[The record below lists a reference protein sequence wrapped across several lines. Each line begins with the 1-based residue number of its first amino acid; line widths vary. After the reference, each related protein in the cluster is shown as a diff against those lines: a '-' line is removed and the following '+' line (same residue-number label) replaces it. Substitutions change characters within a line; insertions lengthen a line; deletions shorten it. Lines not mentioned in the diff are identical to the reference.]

1 MFCRIFAL
9 DVRRSL
15 LGRWKR
21 FSVALLFF
29 VLVAFAC
36 KISFSNA
43 YLQSPQLSPFTV
55 LTLGDFLLYAF
66 GGCDGVRSA
75 SLFGFDRPFAIPFQ
89 WLLLILLAIYINFD
103 LTEESSAGVN
113 VQLLLRASDKK
124 QYWLSKI
131 LCITISTSLY
141 FMLGVIVTLGCGFAL
156 GGVSSLEID
165 KLILNVMNLS
175 SMIPREATSPAFIP
189 TLLMVW
195 FAILTI
201 TLLQQLISLFIKPI
215 GSFLV
220 MAVFLFLSAYFMKP
234 FFFGNYA
241 MMIRNALLC
250 EGGVDAA
257 EGILILS
264 LVSLASIVG
273 GLRRLRPQGYFKQG
287 GILMFLEVKNVT
299 KSIHGDVV
307 IKNVSLCSERGRVI
321 GLRGI
326 NGSGKTMLMRLISG
340 LIRPTKGQVLIDGE
354 VVSKDI
360 PFPKSLGVLIEGPAF
375 LDDYSAMDNLKLI
388 AYPKGK
394 VTEDEIRAVLS
405 EVRLDPKSRK
415 KYKKFSLGMK
425 QRLGIAAAVMEH
437 PDLIL
442 LDEPTNALDESGV
455 DMLGNIVKKEKE
467 RGAVLIVSSHDRDI
481 LEDIS
486 DEIYDLEQGEIVRHS
501 IKGEKQSEG

>member
-1 MFCRIFAL
+1 MFYRIFAL

-29 VLVAFAC
+29 VLVTFAC

-43 YLQSPQLSPFTV
+43 YLQSPELTPFATP
-55 LTLGDFLLYAF
+55 TLGDFLLYAF
-66 GGCDGVRSA
+66 GGCD
-75 SLFGFDRPFAIPFQ
+75 LYIFDLDRPFAIPFQ

-113 VQLLLRASDKK
+113 VQLLLRAGDKK

-141 FMLGVIVTLGCGFAL
+141 FVLGVIVTLGCGSAL

-165 KLILNVMNLS
+165 NLILNVMNLS
-175 SMIPREATSPAFIP
+175 SMVPREATGPAFIP

-220 MAVFLFLSAYFMKP
+220 MAVFLFLSAYFMNP

-264 LVSLASIVG
+264 LVSLASIAG
-273 GLRRLRPQGYFKQG
+273 GC
-287 GILMFLEVKNVT
+287 
-299 KSIHGDVV
+299 VV
-307 IKNVSLCSERGRVI
+307 YDR
-321 GLRGI
+321 
-326 NGSGKTMLMRLISG
+326 
-340 LIRPTKGQVLIDGE
+340 
-354 VVSKDI
+354 KDI
-360 PFPKSLGVLIEGPAF
+360 
-375 LDDYSAMDNLKLI
+375 
-388 AYPKGK
+388 
-394 VTEDEIRAVLS
+394 LS
-405 EVRLDPKSRK
+405 
-415 KYKKFSLGMK
+415 
-425 QRLGIAAAVMEH
+425 
-437 PDLIL
+437 
-442 LDEPTNALDESGV
+442 
-455 DMLGNIVKKEKE
+455 
-467 RGAVLIVSSHDRDI
+467 
-481 LEDIS
+481 
-486 DEIYDLEQGEIVRHS
+486 
-501 IKGEKQSEG
+501 KGES

>member
-1 MFCRIFAL
+1 MFYRIFAL

-29 VLVAFAC
+29 VLVTFAC

-43 YLQSPQLSPFTV
+43 YLQSPELTPFATP
-55 LTLGDFLLYAF
+55 TLGDFLLYAF
-66 GGCDGVRSA
+66 GGCD
-75 SLFGFDRPFAIPFQ
+75 LYIFDLDRPFAIPFQ

-113 VQLLLRASDKK
+113 VQLLLRAGDKK

-141 FMLGVIVTLGCGFAL
+141 FMLGVIVTLGCGSAL

-165 KLILNVMNLS
+165 NLILNVMNLS
-175 SMIPREATSPAFIP
+175 SMVPREATSPAFIP

-264 LVSLASIVG
+264 LVSLASIAG
-273 GLRRLRPQGYFKQG
+273 GC
-287 GILMFLEVKNVT
+287 
-299 KSIHGDVV
+299 VV
-307 IKNVSLCSERGRVI
+307 YDR
-321 GLRGI
+321 
-326 NGSGKTMLMRLISG
+326 
-340 LIRPTKGQVLIDGE
+340 
-354 VVSKDI
+354 KDI
-360 PFPKSLGVLIEGPAF
+360 
-375 LDDYSAMDNLKLI
+375 
-388 AYPKGK
+388 
-394 VTEDEIRAVLS
+394 LS
-405 EVRLDPKSRK
+405 
-415 KYKKFSLGMK
+415 
-425 QRLGIAAAVMEH
+425 
-437 PDLIL
+437 
-442 LDEPTNALDESGV
+442 
-455 DMLGNIVKKEKE
+455 
-467 RGAVLIVSSHDRDI
+467 
-481 LEDIS
+481 
-486 DEIYDLEQGEIVRHS
+486 
-501 IKGEKQSEG
+501 KGES

>member
-1 MFCRIFAL
+1 MFYRIFAL
-9 DVRRSL
+9 DVRQSL

-43 YLQSPQLSPFTV
+43 YLQSPQLSPFAA

-113 VQLLLRASDKK
+113 VQLLLRAGDKK

-220 MAVFLFLSAYFMKP
+220 VAVFLFLSAYFMKP

-241 MMIRNALLC
+241 MMIRNTLLC

-264 LVSLASIVG
+264 LVSLASIAG
-273 GLRRLRPQGYFKQG
+273 GC
-287 GILMFLEVKNVT
+287 
-299 KSIHGDVV
+299 VV
-307 IKNVSLCSERGRVI
+307 YVR
-321 GLRGI
+321 
-326 NGSGKTMLMRLISG
+326 
-340 LIRPTKGQVLIDGE
+340 
-354 VVSKDI
+354 KDI
-360 PFPKSLGVLIEGPAF
+360 
-375 LDDYSAMDNLKLI
+375 
-388 AYPKGK
+388 
-394 VTEDEIRAVLS
+394 LS
-405 EVRLDPKSRK
+405 
-415 KYKKFSLGMK
+415 
-425 QRLGIAAAVMEH
+425 
-437 PDLIL
+437 
-442 LDEPTNALDESGV
+442 
-455 DMLGNIVKKEKE
+455 
-467 RGAVLIVSSHDRDI
+467 
-481 LEDIS
+481 
-486 DEIYDLEQGEIVRHS
+486 
-501 IKGEKQSEG
+501 KGES

>member
-1 MFCRIFAL
+1 MFYRIFAL

-29 VLVAFAC
+29 VLVTFAC

-43 YLQSPQLSPFTV
+43 YLQSPELTPFATP
-55 LTLGDFLLYAF
+55 TLGDFLLYAF
-66 GGCDGVRSA
+66 GGCD
-75 SLFGFDRPFAIPFQ
+75 LYIFDLDRPFAIPFQ

-113 VQLLLRASDKK
+113 VQLLLRADDKK

-141 FMLGVIVTLGCGFAL
+141 FMLGVIVTLGCGSAL

-165 KLILNVMNLS
+165 NLILNVMNLS
-175 SMIPREATSPAFIP
+175 SMVPREATGPAFIP

-264 LVSLASIVG
+264 LVSLASIAG
-273 GLRRLRPQGYFKQG
+273 GC
-287 GILMFLEVKNVT
+287 
-299 KSIHGDVV
+299 VV
-307 IKNVSLCSERGRVI
+307 YDR
-321 GLRGI
+321 
-326 NGSGKTMLMRLISG
+326 
-340 LIRPTKGQVLIDGE
+340 
-354 VVSKDI
+354 KDI
-360 PFPKSLGVLIEGPAF
+360 
-375 LDDYSAMDNLKLI
+375 
-388 AYPKGK
+388 
-394 VTEDEIRAVLS
+394 LS
-405 EVRLDPKSRK
+405 
-415 KYKKFSLGMK
+415 
-425 QRLGIAAAVMEH
+425 
-437 PDLIL
+437 
-442 LDEPTNALDESGV
+442 
-455 DMLGNIVKKEKE
+455 
-467 RGAVLIVSSHDRDI
+467 
-481 LEDIS
+481 
-486 DEIYDLEQGEIVRHS
+486 
-501 IKGEKQSEG
+501 KGES

>member
-1 MFCRIFAL
+1 MFYRIFAL

-29 VLVAFAC
+29 VLVTFAC

-43 YLQSPQLSPFTV
+43 YLQSPELTPFATP
-55 LTLGDFLLYAF
+55 TLGDFLLYAF
-66 GGCDGVRSA
+66 GGCD
-75 SLFGFDRPFAIPFQ
+75 LYIFDLDRPFAIPFQ

-103 LTEESSAGVN
+103 LTEESSASVN
-113 VQLLLRASDKK
+113 VQLLLRAGDKK

-141 FMLGVIVTLGCGFAL
+141 FMLGVIVTLGCGSAL

-165 KLILNVMNLS
+165 NLILNVMNLS
-175 SMIPREATSPAFIP
+175 SMVPREATGPAFIP

-264 LVSLASIVG
+264 LVSLASIAG
-273 GLRRLRPQGYFKQG
+273 GC
-287 GILMFLEVKNVT
+287 
-299 KSIHGDVV
+299 VV
-307 IKNVSLCSERGRVI
+307 YDR
-321 GLRGI
+321 
-326 NGSGKTMLMRLISG
+326 
-340 LIRPTKGQVLIDGE
+340 
-354 VVSKDI
+354 KDI
-360 PFPKSLGVLIEGPAF
+360 
-375 LDDYSAMDNLKLI
+375 
-388 AYPKGK
+388 
-394 VTEDEIRAVLS
+394 LS
-405 EVRLDPKSRK
+405 
-415 KYKKFSLGMK
+415 
-425 QRLGIAAAVMEH
+425 
-437 PDLIL
+437 
-442 LDEPTNALDESGV
+442 
-455 DMLGNIVKKEKE
+455 
-467 RGAVLIVSSHDRDI
+467 
-481 LEDIS
+481 
-486 DEIYDLEQGEIVRHS
+486 
-501 IKGEKQSEG
+501 KGES

>member
-1 MFCRIFAL
+1 MFYRIFAL

-36 KISFSNA
+36 KISFANA
-43 YLQSPQLSPFTV
+43 YLQSPELTPFATP
-55 LTLGDFLLYAF
+55 TLGDFLLYAF
-66 GGCDGVRSA
+66 GGCD
-75 SLFGFDRPFAIPFQ
+75 LYIFDLDRPFAIPFQ

-113 VQLLLRASDKK
+113 VQLLLRAGDKK

-141 FMLGVIVTLGCGFAL
+141 FMLGVIVTLGCGSAL

-165 KLILNVMNLS
+165 NLILNVMNLS
-175 SMIPREATSPAFIP
+175 SMVPREATGPAFIP

-264 LVSLASIVG
+264 LVSLASIAG
-273 GLRRLRPQGYFKQG
+273 GC
-287 GILMFLEVKNVT
+287 
-299 KSIHGDVV
+299 VV
-307 IKNVSLCSERGRVI
+307 YDR
-321 GLRGI
+321 
-326 NGSGKTMLMRLISG
+326 
-340 LIRPTKGQVLIDGE
+340 
-354 VVSKDI
+354 KDI
-360 PFPKSLGVLIEGPAF
+360 
-375 LDDYSAMDNLKLI
+375 
-388 AYPKGK
+388 
-394 VTEDEIRAVLS
+394 LS
-405 EVRLDPKSRK
+405 
-415 KYKKFSLGMK
+415 
-425 QRLGIAAAVMEH
+425 
-437 PDLIL
+437 
-442 LDEPTNALDESGV
+442 
-455 DMLGNIVKKEKE
+455 
-467 RGAVLIVSSHDRDI
+467 
-481 LEDIS
+481 
-486 DEIYDLEQGEIVRHS
+486 
-501 IKGEKQSEG
+501 KGES

>member
-1 MFCRIFAL
+1 MFYRIFAL

-29 VLVAFAC
+29 VLVTFAC

-43 YLQSPQLSPFTV
+43 YLQSPELTPFATP
-55 LTLGDFLLYAF
+55 TLGDFLLYAF
-66 GGCDGVRSA
+66 GGCD
-75 SLFGFDRPFAIPFQ
+75 LYIFDLDRPFAIPFQ

-113 VQLLLRASDKK
+113 VQLLLRAGDKK

-141 FMLGVIVTLGCGFAL
+141 FMLGVIVTLGCGSAL

-165 KLILNVMNLS
+165 NLILNVMNLS
-175 SMIPREATSPAFIP
+175 SMVPREATGPAFIP

-241 MMIRNALLC
+241 MMIRNVLLC

-264 LVSLASIVG
+264 LVSLASIAG
-273 GLRRLRPQGYFKQG
+273 GC
-287 GILMFLEVKNVT
+287 
-299 KSIHGDVV
+299 VV
-307 IKNVSLCSERGRVI
+307 YDR
-321 GLRGI
+321 
-326 NGSGKTMLMRLISG
+326 
-340 LIRPTKGQVLIDGE
+340 
-354 VVSKDI
+354 KDI
-360 PFPKSLGVLIEGPAF
+360 
-375 LDDYSAMDNLKLI
+375 
-388 AYPKGK
+388 
-394 VTEDEIRAVLS
+394 LS
-405 EVRLDPKSRK
+405 
-415 KYKKFSLGMK
+415 
-425 QRLGIAAAVMEH
+425 
-437 PDLIL
+437 
-442 LDEPTNALDESGV
+442 
-455 DMLGNIVKKEKE
+455 
-467 RGAVLIVSSHDRDI
+467 
-481 LEDIS
+481 
-486 DEIYDLEQGEIVRHS
+486 
-501 IKGEKQSEG
+501 KGES

>member
-1 MFCRIFAL
+1 MFYRIFAL

-43 YLQSPQLSPFTV
+43 YLQSPQLSPFAAP
-55 LTLGDFLLYAF
+55 TLGDFLLYAF
-66 GGCDGVRSA
+66 GGCD
-75 SLFGFDRPFAIPFQ
+75 LYIFDLDRPFAIPFQ

-103 LTEESSAGVN
+103 LTEESSAGLN
-113 VQLLLRASDKK
+113 VQLLLRAGDKK

-141 FMLGVIVTLGCGFAL
+141 FMLGVIVTLGCGSAL

-175 SMIPREATSPAFIP
+175 SMVPREATSPAFIP

-241 MMIRNALLC
+241 MIIRNALLC

-264 LVSLASIVG
+264 LVSLASIAG
-273 GLRRLRPQGYFKQG
+273 GC
-287 GILMFLEVKNVT
+287 
-299 KSIHGDVV
+299 VV
-307 IKNVSLCSERGRVI
+307 YDR
-321 GLRGI
+321 
-326 NGSGKTMLMRLISG
+326 
-340 LIRPTKGQVLIDGE
+340 
-354 VVSKDI
+354 KDI
-360 PFPKSLGVLIEGPAF
+360 
-375 LDDYSAMDNLKLI
+375 
-388 AYPKGK
+388 
-394 VTEDEIRAVLS
+394 LS
-405 EVRLDPKSRK
+405 
-415 KYKKFSLGMK
+415 
-425 QRLGIAAAVMEH
+425 
-437 PDLIL
+437 
-442 LDEPTNALDESGV
+442 
-455 DMLGNIVKKEKE
+455 
-467 RGAVLIVSSHDRDI
+467 
-481 LEDIS
+481 
-486 DEIYDLEQGEIVRHS
+486 
-501 IKGEKQSEG
+501 KGES

>member
-1 MFCRIFAL
+1 MFYRIFAL

-15 LGRWKR
+15 LGGWKR

-29 VLVAFAC
+29 VLVTFAC

-43 YLQSPQLSPFTV
+43 YLQSPELTPFATP
-55 LTLGDFLLYAF
+55 TLGDFLLYAF
-66 GGCDGVRSA
+66 GGCD
-75 SLFGFDRPFAIPFQ
+75 LYIFDLDRPFAIPFQ

-113 VQLLLRASDKK
+113 VQLLLRAGDKK

-141 FMLGVIVTLGCGFAL
+141 FVLGVIVTLGCGSAL

-165 KLILNVMNLS
+165 NLILNVMNLS
-175 SMIPREATSPAFIP
+175 SMVPREATGPAFIP

-264 LVSLASIVG
+264 LVSLASIAG
-273 GLRRLRPQGYFKQG
+273 GC
-287 GILMFLEVKNVT
+287 
-299 KSIHGDVV
+299 VV
-307 IKNVSLCSERGRVI
+307 YDR
-321 GLRGI
+321 
-326 NGSGKTMLMRLISG
+326 
-340 LIRPTKGQVLIDGE
+340 
-354 VVSKDI
+354 KDI
-360 PFPKSLGVLIEGPAF
+360 
-375 LDDYSAMDNLKLI
+375 
-388 AYPKGK
+388 
-394 VTEDEIRAVLS
+394 LS
-405 EVRLDPKSRK
+405 
-415 KYKKFSLGMK
+415 
-425 QRLGIAAAVMEH
+425 
-437 PDLIL
+437 
-442 LDEPTNALDESGV
+442 
-455 DMLGNIVKKEKE
+455 
-467 RGAVLIVSSHDRDI
+467 
-481 LEDIS
+481 
-486 DEIYDLEQGEIVRHS
+486 
-501 IKGEKQSEG
+501 KGES

>member
-1 MFCRIFAL
+1 MFYRIFAL

-43 YLQSPQLSPFTV
+43 YLQSPQLSPFAAP
-55 LTLGDFLLYAF
+55 TLGDFLLYAF
-66 GGCDGVRSA
+66 GGCD
-75 SLFGFDRPFAIPFQ
+75 LYIFDLDRPFAIPFQ

-113 VQLLLRASDKK
+113 VQLLLRAGDKK

-141 FMLGVIVTLGCGFAL
+141 FMLGVIVTLGCGSAL

-165 KLILNVMNLS
+165 NLILNVMNLS
-175 SMIPREATSPAFIP
+175 SMVPREATSPAFIP

-241 MMIRNALLC
+241 MIIRNALLC

-264 LVSLASIVG
+264 LVSLASIAG
-273 GLRRLRPQGYFKQG
+273 GC
-287 GILMFLEVKNVT
+287 
-299 KSIHGDVV
+299 VV
-307 IKNVSLCSERGRVI
+307 YDR
-321 GLRGI
+321 
-326 NGSGKTMLMRLISG
+326 
-340 LIRPTKGQVLIDGE
+340 
-354 VVSKDI
+354 KDI
-360 PFPKSLGVLIEGPAF
+360 
-375 LDDYSAMDNLKLI
+375 
-388 AYPKGK
+388 
-394 VTEDEIRAVLS
+394 LS
-405 EVRLDPKSRK
+405 
-415 KYKKFSLGMK
+415 
-425 QRLGIAAAVMEH
+425 
-437 PDLIL
+437 
-442 LDEPTNALDESGV
+442 
-455 DMLGNIVKKEKE
+455 
-467 RGAVLIVSSHDRDI
+467 
-481 LEDIS
+481 
-486 DEIYDLEQGEIVRHS
+486 
-501 IKGEKQSEG
+501 KGES

>member
-1 MFCRIFAL
+1 MFYRIFAL

-15 LGRWKR
+15 LGKRKR

-29 VLVAFAC
+29 VLVTFAC

-43 YLQSPQLSPFTV
+43 YLQSPELTPFATP
-55 LTLGDFLLYAF
+55 TLGDFLLYAF
-66 GGCDGVRSA
+66 GGCD
-75 SLFGFDRPFAIPFQ
+75 LYIFDLDRPFAIPFQ

-113 VQLLLRASDKK
+113 VQLLLRAGDKK

-131 LCITISTSLY
+131 LCITISTILY
-141 FMLGVIVTLGCGFAL
+141 FMLGVIVTLGCGSAL

-165 KLILNVMNLS
+165 NLILNVMNLS
-175 SMIPREATSPAFIP
+175 SMVPREATGPAFIP

-264 LVSLASIVG
+264 LVSLASIAG
-273 GLRRLRPQGYFKQG
+273 GC
-287 GILMFLEVKNVT
+287 
-299 KSIHGDVV
+299 VV
-307 IKNVSLCSERGRVI
+307 YDR
-321 GLRGI
+321 
-326 NGSGKTMLMRLISG
+326 
-340 LIRPTKGQVLIDGE
+340 
-354 VVSKDI
+354 KDI
-360 PFPKSLGVLIEGPAF
+360 
-375 LDDYSAMDNLKLI
+375 
-388 AYPKGK
+388 
-394 VTEDEIRAVLS
+394 LS
-405 EVRLDPKSRK
+405 
-415 KYKKFSLGMK
+415 
-425 QRLGIAAAVMEH
+425 
-437 PDLIL
+437 
-442 LDEPTNALDESGV
+442 
-455 DMLGNIVKKEKE
+455 
-467 RGAVLIVSSHDRDI
+467 
-481 LEDIS
+481 
-486 DEIYDLEQGEIVRHS
+486 
-501 IKGEKQSEG
+501 KGES

>member
-1 MFCRIFAL
+1 MFYRIFAL

-29 VLVAFAC
+29 VLVTFAC

-43 YLQSPQLSPFTV
+43 YLQSPELTPFATP
-55 LTLGDFLLYAF
+55 TLGDFLLYAF
-66 GGCDGVRSA
+66 GGCD
-75 SLFGFDRPFAIPFQ
+75 LYIFDLDRPFAIPFQ

-113 VQLLLRASDKK
+113 VQLLLRAGDKK

-141 FMLGVIVTLGCGFAL
+141 FVLGVIVTLGCGSAL

-165 KLILNVMNLS
+165 NLILNVMNLS
-175 SMIPREATSPAFIP
+175 SMVPREATGPAFIP

-201 TLLQQLISLFIKPI
+201 TLLQQLISLFLKPI

-264 LVSLASIVG
+264 LVSLASIAG
-273 GLRRLRPQGYFKQG
+273 GC
-287 GILMFLEVKNVT
+287 
-299 KSIHGDVV
+299 VV
-307 IKNVSLCSERGRVI
+307 YDR
-321 GLRGI
+321 
-326 NGSGKTMLMRLISG
+326 
-340 LIRPTKGQVLIDGE
+340 
-354 VVSKDI
+354 KDI
-360 PFPKSLGVLIEGPAF
+360 
-375 LDDYSAMDNLKLI
+375 
-388 AYPKGK
+388 
-394 VTEDEIRAVLS
+394 LS
-405 EVRLDPKSRK
+405 
-415 KYKKFSLGMK
+415 
-425 QRLGIAAAVMEH
+425 
-437 PDLIL
+437 
-442 LDEPTNALDESGV
+442 
-455 DMLGNIVKKEKE
+455 
-467 RGAVLIVSSHDRDI
+467 
-481 LEDIS
+481 
-486 DEIYDLEQGEIVRHS
+486 
-501 IKGEKQSEG
+501 KGES

>member
-1 MFCRIFAL
+1 MFYRIFAL

-29 VLVAFAC
+29 VLVTFAC
-36 KISFSNA
+36 KINFSNA
-43 YLQSPQLSPFTV
+43 YLQSPELTPFATP
-55 LTLGDFLLYAF
+55 TLGDFLLYAF
-66 GGCDGVRSA
+66 GGCD
-75 SLFGFDRPFAIPFQ
+75 LYIFDLDRPFAIPFQ

-113 VQLLLRASDKK
+113 VQLLLRAGDKK

-141 FMLGVIVTLGCGFAL
+141 FMLGVIVTLGCGSAL

-165 KLILNVMNLS
+165 NLILNVMNLS
-175 SMIPREATSPAFIP
+175 SMVPREATGPAFIP

-273 GLRRLRPQGYFKQG
+273 GC
-287 GILMFLEVKNVT
+287 
-299 KSIHGDVV
+299 VV
-307 IKNVSLCSERGRVI
+307 YDR
-321 GLRGI
+321 
-326 NGSGKTMLMRLISG
+326 
-340 LIRPTKGQVLIDGE
+340 
-354 VVSKDI
+354 KDI
-360 PFPKSLGVLIEGPAF
+360 
-375 LDDYSAMDNLKLI
+375 
-388 AYPKGK
+388 
-394 VTEDEIRAVLS
+394 LS
-405 EVRLDPKSRK
+405 
-415 KYKKFSLGMK
+415 
-425 QRLGIAAAVMEH
+425 
-437 PDLIL
+437 
-442 LDEPTNALDESGV
+442 
-455 DMLGNIVKKEKE
+455 
-467 RGAVLIVSSHDRDI
+467 
-481 LEDIS
+481 
-486 DEIYDLEQGEIVRHS
+486 
-501 IKGEKQSEG
+501 KGES

>member
-1 MFCRIFAL
+1 MFYRIFAL

-29 VLVAFAC
+29 VLVTFAC

-43 YLQSPQLSPFTV
+43 YLQSPELTPFATP
-55 LTLGDFLLYAF
+55 TLGDVLLYAF
-66 GGCDGVRSA
+66 GGCEVYIFD
-75 SLFGFDRPFAIPFQ
+75 LDRPFAIPFQ

-113 VQLLLRASDKK
+113 VQLLLRAGDKK

-141 FMLGVIVTLGCGFAL
+141 FMLGVIVTLGCGSAL

-165 KLILNVMNLS
+165 NLILNVMNLS
-175 SMIPREATSPAFIP
+175 SMVPREATGPAFIP

-264 LVSLASIVG
+264 LVSLASIAG
-273 GLRRLRPQGYFKQG
+273 GCGVYDR
-287 GILMFLEVKNVT
+287 
-299 KSIHGDVV
+299 
-307 IKNVSLCSERGRVI
+307 
-321 GLRGI
+321 
-326 NGSGKTMLMRLISG
+326 
-340 LIRPTKGQVLIDGE
+340 
-354 VVSKDI
+354 KDI
-360 PFPKSLGVLIEGPAF
+360 
-375 LDDYSAMDNLKLI
+375 
-388 AYPKGK
+388 
-394 VTEDEIRAVLS
+394 LS
-405 EVRLDPKSRK
+405 
-415 KYKKFSLGMK
+415 
-425 QRLGIAAAVMEH
+425 
-437 PDLIL
+437 
-442 LDEPTNALDESGV
+442 
-455 DMLGNIVKKEKE
+455 
-467 RGAVLIVSSHDRDI
+467 
-481 LEDIS
+481 
-486 DEIYDLEQGEIVRHS
+486 
-501 IKGEKQSEG
+501 KGES

>member
-1 MFCRIFAL
+1 MFYRIFAL

-29 VLVAFAC
+29 VLMTFAC

-43 YLQSPQLSPFTV
+43 YLQSPELTPFATP
-55 LTLGDFLLYAF
+55 TLGDFLL
-66 GGCDGVRSA
+66 
-75 SLFGFDRPFAIPFQ
+75 FDRPFEIPFQ
-89 WLLLILLAIYINFD
+89 WLLLVLLAVYINFD

-113 VQLLLRASDKK
+113 VQLLLRAGDKK
-124 QYWLSKI
+124 QYWLSKT

-141 FMLGVIVTLGCGFAL
+141 FVLGVIVTLGCGFAL

-175 SMIPREATSPAFIP
+175 SMVPREATSPAFIP

-264 LVSLASIVG
+264 LVSLASIAG
-273 GLRRLRPQGYFKQG
+273 GC
-287 GILMFLEVKNVT
+287 
-299 KSIHGDVV
+299 VV
-307 IKNVSLCSERGRVI
+307 YDR
-321 GLRGI
+321 
-326 NGSGKTMLMRLISG
+326 
-340 LIRPTKGQVLIDGE
+340 
-354 VVSKDI
+354 KDI
-360 PFPKSLGVLIEGPAF
+360 
-375 LDDYSAMDNLKLI
+375 
-388 AYPKGK
+388 
-394 VTEDEIRAVLS
+394 LS
-405 EVRLDPKSRK
+405 
-415 KYKKFSLGMK
+415 
-425 QRLGIAAAVMEH
+425 
-437 PDLIL
+437 
-442 LDEPTNALDESGV
+442 
-455 DMLGNIVKKEKE
+455 
-467 RGAVLIVSSHDRDI
+467 
-481 LEDIS
+481 
-486 DEIYDLEQGEIVRHS
+486 
-501 IKGEKQSEG
+501 KGES

>member
-1 MFCRIFAL
+1 MFYRIFAL

-29 VLVAFAC
+29 VLVTFAC

-43 YLQSPQLSPFTV
+43 YLQSPELTPFATP
-55 LTLGDFLLYAF
+55 TLGDFLLYAF
-66 GGCDGVRSA
+66 GGCD
-75 SLFGFDRPFAIPFQ
+75 LYIFDLDRPFAIPFQ

-113 VQLLLRASDKK
+113 VQLLLRAGDKK

-141 FMLGVIVTLGCGFAL
+141 FMLGVIVTLGCGSAL

-175 SMIPREATSPAFIP
+175 SMVPREATGPAFIP

-264 LVSLASIVG
+264 LVSLASIAG
-273 GLRRLRPQGYFKQG
+273 GC
-287 GILMFLEVKNVT
+287 
-299 KSIHGDVV
+299 VV
-307 IKNVSLCSERGRVI
+307 YDR
-321 GLRGI
+321 
-326 NGSGKTMLMRLISG
+326 
-340 LIRPTKGQVLIDGE
+340 
-354 VVSKDI
+354 KDI
-360 PFPKSLGVLIEGPAF
+360 
-375 LDDYSAMDNLKLI
+375 
-388 AYPKGK
+388 
-394 VTEDEIRAVLS
+394 LS
-405 EVRLDPKSRK
+405 
-415 KYKKFSLGMK
+415 
-425 QRLGIAAAVMEH
+425 
-437 PDLIL
+437 
-442 LDEPTNALDESGV
+442 
-455 DMLGNIVKKEKE
+455 
-467 RGAVLIVSSHDRDI
+467 
-481 LEDIS
+481 
-486 DEIYDLEQGEIVRHS
+486 
-501 IKGEKQSEG
+501 KGES

>member
-1 MFCRIFAL
+1 MFYRIFAL

-43 YLQSPQLSPFTV
+43 YLQSPQLSPFAAP
-55 LTLGDFLLYAF
+55 TLGDFLLYAF
-66 GGCDGVRSA
+66 GGCD
-75 SLFGFDRPFAIPFQ
+75 LYIFDLDRPFAIPFQ

-103 LTEESSAGVN
+103 LTEESSAGLN
-113 VQLLLRASDKK
+113 VQLLLRAGDKK

-141 FMLGVIVTLGCGFAL
+141 FMLGVIVTLGCGSAL

-165 KLILNVMNLS
+165 NLILNVMNLS
-175 SMIPREATSPAFIP
+175 SMVPREATSPAFIP

-241 MMIRNALLC
+241 MIIRNALLC

-264 LVSLASIVG
+264 LVSLASIAG
-273 GLRRLRPQGYFKQG
+273 GC
-287 GILMFLEVKNVT
+287 
-299 KSIHGDVV
+299 VV
-307 IKNVSLCSERGRVI
+307 YDR
-321 GLRGI
+321 
-326 NGSGKTMLMRLISG
+326 
-340 LIRPTKGQVLIDGE
+340 
-354 VVSKDI
+354 KDI
-360 PFPKSLGVLIEGPAF
+360 
-375 LDDYSAMDNLKLI
+375 
-388 AYPKGK
+388 
-394 VTEDEIRAVLS
+394 LS
-405 EVRLDPKSRK
+405 
-415 KYKKFSLGMK
+415 
-425 QRLGIAAAVMEH
+425 
-437 PDLIL
+437 
-442 LDEPTNALDESGV
+442 
-455 DMLGNIVKKEKE
+455 
-467 RGAVLIVSSHDRDI
+467 
-481 LEDIS
+481 
-486 DEIYDLEQGEIVRHS
+486 
-501 IKGEKQSEG
+501 KGES

>member
-1 MFCRIFAL
+1 MFYRIFAL

-29 VLVAFAC
+29 VLVTFAC

-43 YLQSPQLSPFTV
+43 YLQSPELTPFATP
-55 LTLGDFLLYAF
+55 TLGDFLLYAF
-66 GGCDGVRSA
+66 GGCD
-75 SLFGFDRPFAIPFQ
+75 LYIFDLDRPFAIPFQ

-113 VQLLLRASDKK
+113 VQLLLRAGDKK

-141 FMLGVIVTLGCGFAL
+141 FKLGVIVTLGCGSAL

-165 KLILNVMNLS
+165 NLILNVMNLS
-175 SMIPREATSPAFIP
+175 SMVPREATGPAFIP

-264 LVSLASIVG
+264 LVSLASIAG
-273 GLRRLRPQGYFKQG
+273 GC
-287 GILMFLEVKNVT
+287 
-299 KSIHGDVV
+299 VV
-307 IKNVSLCSERGRVI
+307 YDR
-321 GLRGI
+321 
-326 NGSGKTMLMRLISG
+326 
-340 LIRPTKGQVLIDGE
+340 
-354 VVSKDI
+354 KDI
-360 PFPKSLGVLIEGPAF
+360 
-375 LDDYSAMDNLKLI
+375 
-388 AYPKGK
+388 
-394 VTEDEIRAVLS
+394 LS
-405 EVRLDPKSRK
+405 
-415 KYKKFSLGMK
+415 
-425 QRLGIAAAVMEH
+425 
-437 PDLIL
+437 
-442 LDEPTNALDESGV
+442 
-455 DMLGNIVKKEKE
+455 
-467 RGAVLIVSSHDRDI
+467 
-481 LEDIS
+481 
-486 DEIYDLEQGEIVRHS
+486 
-501 IKGEKQSEG
+501 KGES